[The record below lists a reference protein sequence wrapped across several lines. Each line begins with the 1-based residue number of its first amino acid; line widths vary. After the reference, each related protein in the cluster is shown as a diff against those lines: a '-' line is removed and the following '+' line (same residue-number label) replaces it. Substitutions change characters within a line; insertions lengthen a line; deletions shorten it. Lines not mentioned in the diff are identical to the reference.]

1 MPFIKIPGQQSILD
15 GYSVKDV
22 YFFPRFFLAGRLYD
36 LPYRRIYYASLDY
49 YATFG
54 KFEYN
59 ATFLP
64 LKSTFWAKIRLQR
77 QFLGKKFE
85 YNVT

>member
-1 MPFIKIPGQQSILD
+1 MCVI
-15 GYSVKDV
+15 YVH
-22 YFFPRFFLAGRLYD
+22 FFPGRTQKIHYKWFSQAD
-36 LPYRRIYYASLDY
+36 AFGVHIPYRRIYYASLDY

>member
-1 MPFIKIPGQQSILD
+1 MAKNFNTEKNI
-15 GYSVKDV
+15 
-22 YFFPRFFLAGRLYD
+22 
-36 LPYRRIYYASLDY
+36 PYRRIYYASLDY

>member
-1 MPFIKIPGQQSILD
+1 MIFMILVSLENVKE
-15 GYSVKDV
+15 YSHMVAW
-22 YFFPRFFLAGRLYD
+22 LL
-36 LPYRRIYYASLDY
+36 YRRMYYASLDY

-59 ATFLP
+59 TTFLP